1 MAAEKNKEIEAKDRR
16 MVRALSNICE
26 KEGNIYLRL
35 EMPGVKK
42 DHLDI
47 NIENNQLKIR
57 GRREL
62 PDDAEKNY
70 LIRERRQGD
79 FYQVYTLDDTVDR
92 NKVEASLE
100 HGVLLVTL
108 HLKEAEKPKK
118 ITVKAG

>member
-1 MAAEKNKEIEAKDRR
+1 MAKANNKEIEAKDRR
-16 MVRALSNICE
+16 MIRALSNICE
-26 KEGNIYLRL
+26 KEGSIFLRL

-42 DHLDI
+42 EDLDI

-62 PDDAEKNY
+62 PAETDKNY
-70 LIRERRQGD
+70 VIRERRQGD
-79 FYQVYTLDDTVDR
+79 FFQVYTLDETVDE
-92 NKVEASLE
+92 NKVEANLE
-100 HGVLLVTL
+100 NGVLLLTL

>member
-1 MAAEKNKEIEAKDRR
+1 MATAKNKEIEAKDKR
-16 MVRALSNICE
+16 MIRALSNICE
-26 KEGNIYLRL
+26 KEGSILLRL

-42 DHLDI
+42 DDLDI

-62 PDDAEKNY
+62 PAESDKKY
-70 LIRERRQGD
+70 IIRERRQGD
-79 FYQVYTLDDTVDR
+79 FYQIYTLDETVDR
-92 NKVEASLE
+92 NKVEANLE
-100 HGVLLVTL
+100 NGVLVLTL